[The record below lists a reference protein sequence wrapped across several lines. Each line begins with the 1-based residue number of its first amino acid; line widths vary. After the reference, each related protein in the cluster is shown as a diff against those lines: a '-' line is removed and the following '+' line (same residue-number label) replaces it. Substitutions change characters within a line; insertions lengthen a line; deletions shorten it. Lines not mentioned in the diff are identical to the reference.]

1 MNAVETISSE
11 RNDVASLAGDIEK
24 LEMIFESWDET
35 PRGAAKAYGRAIE
48 ALHGEALRR
57 LIAALKSE
65 PAALAAMKT
74 AVTDT
79 VVYSVLRRHGIL
91 KPSLTERVEAAL
103 ESIRPMLAS
112 HGGDVEL
119 ASVNPPAIEVRFT
132 GACDGCP
139 ASQLTFHAGVK
150 KAVEEACPEITEILQ
165 VKGTGATTADG
176 ESVRFV
182 SPFALGTGGKW
193 HLAAKL
199 HEIPDGGIKASL
211 LEGEK
216 ILLSRRGSIVT
227 CFQNACAHLGLA
239 LDDGEVEDGI
249 ITCPYHGFRYD
260 LASGECL
267 TAPAVQLQPH
277 AVRVIGNRVEVRLP
291 TP

>member
-1 MNAVETISSE
+1 MSVVETISQD
-11 RNDVASLAGDIEK
+11 RNDIAHLTGDIER
-24 LEMIFESWDET
+24 LEMIFEGWEDT
-35 PRGAAKAYGRAIE
+35 PRGAVKAYGLAIE
-48 ALHGEALRR
+48 ALNGEALRR
-57 LIAALKSE
+57 LVAALKCD
-65 PAALAAMKT
+65 PAALAAMKS
-74 AVTDT
+74 AVNDD
-79 VVYSVLRRHGIL
+79 VVYAVLRRHGII

-119 ASVNPPAIEVRFT
+119 VAIAPPSIEVRFT

-150 KAVEEACPEITEILQ
+150 KAVEDACPEITEILQ
-165 VKGTGATTADG
+165 VKGTGATPTDG
-176 ESVRFV
+176 DSVRFV
-182 SPFALGTGGKW
+182 SPFALGAGGKW

-199 HEIPDGGIKASL
+199 HDIPEGGIKADML
-211 LEGEK
+211 DGEK

-239 LDDGEVEDGI
+239 LDDGEVAEGI

-260 LASGECL
+260 LSSGECL

-277 AVRVIGNRVEVRLP
+277 AVRVIGNRVEVRLQR
-291 TP
+291 